1 MGGGDLNLKKSWHP
15 STMKNMEKV
24 KKAEQQNNQENKR
37 IAELK
42 RQIEME
48 KDREDMTKYAMEQ
61 GVIEK
66 KDEKKLDWMYK
77 GPNEMVSR
85 EEYLLGRPVDKAFE
99 QMQQAEKETEL
110 IKAPK
115 NHVEYECIPPS
126 LRFFSGNEQVDLVRK
141 MQEDPLYTIKKKEME
156 SRSQLLK
163 NPVKLKQLKELLEQQ
178 SRKSKSEKKKKKSKR
193 KDSSED
199 EVELDK
205 LLVTK
210 YKQLKGNISEKDLL
224 KSMKKIKYKRKKKS
238 RKHSHDSE
246 SESDSSNDGFV
257 KIRRHKRQKKR
268 KKNTSDSDSSDSTE
282 STNSENVTQ
291 HEKKDNKKECN
302 RKRSRDDIKID
313 NERDKKRSK
322 YSDPKYERSRKREE
336 EYNTNY
342 KQRYVR
348 NDMQRDSSKDNYK
361 NEKKYFAEK
370 RNDVTISNSE
380 RSKSTSD
387 ISRTKLKEDRKE
399 AKYRPKAK
407 PSLTEEE
414 KEQRRQEMMA
424 NAAWRDKEREKNV
437 KMYRE
442 KEKREIQNN
451 SYNKDFIR
459 KQLVVAT
466 EIGTVASRIK
476 ANINNIQRSGRAM
489 DMNFAKR

>member
-1 MGGGDLNLKKSWHP
+1 MNLKKSWHP

-24 KKAEQQNNQENKR
+24 RKAEQQNNQENKR

-77 GPNEMVSR
+77 GPNQMVNR

-99 QMQQAEKETEL
+99 QMQQAEKEAEL
-110 IKAPK
+110 IKVPK

-141 MQEDPLYTIKKKEME
+141 MQEDPLYTIKKKELE

-210 YKQLKGNISEKDLL
+210 YKQLKDNISEKDLL

-238 RKHSHDSE
+238 KKHSHDLE
-246 SESDSSNDGFV
+246 SESDSSNDDVSV
-257 KIRRHKRQKKR
+257 KIRRHKRRKKQKKH
-268 KKNTSDSDSSDSTE
+268 TSDSDSSSGSTE
-282 STNSENVTQ
+282 STSSENVTQ
-291 HEKKDNKKECN
+291 HEKKDNKKEYD
-302 RKRSRDDIKID
+302 RKGSRDDIKMD
-313 NERDKKRSK
+313 NERIRKRTLSK
-322 YSDPKYERSRKREE
+322 YRDPKYERSRKHEE
-336 EYNTNY
+336 EYNLNY
-342 KQRYVR
+342 KQRYEQS
-348 NDMQRDSSKDNYK
+348 DMQRDSSKDNYK
-361 NEKKYFAEK
+361 NEKKYSAVK
-370 RNDVTISNSE
+370 RNDIIISNSE

-387 ISRTKLKEDRKE
+387 INRMKLKEDRKE

-407 PSLTEEE
+407 PSLTEKE

-442 KEKREIQNN
+442 EEKKEIQNN

-466 EIGTVASRIK
+466 EMGTVASRIK